1 MPATRLRFVLQRT
14 TIYHWKALFELNPRV
29 PRLSVWHY
37 WLRNSGRLK
46 IGDFVSKYHIQEGYN
61 LVFLAGF
68 LAVVLLEE
76 KYIPLSH
83 F

>member
-1 MPATRLRFVLQRT
+1 M
-14 TIYHWKALFELNPRV
+14 V
-29 PRLSVWHY
+29 PSLSVWHY
-37 WLRNSGRLK
+37 WLRNGSHLK

-61 LVFLAGF
+61 LVFLASF